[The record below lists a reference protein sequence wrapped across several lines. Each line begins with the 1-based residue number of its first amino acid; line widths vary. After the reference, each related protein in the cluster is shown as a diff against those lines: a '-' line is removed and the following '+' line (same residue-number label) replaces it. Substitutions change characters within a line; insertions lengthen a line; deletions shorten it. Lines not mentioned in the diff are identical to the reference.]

1 MFGYMKKIIVFCLV
15 LAGVFGATC
24 VRAQSLKLGID
35 GLTFSSDTV
44 ANETIYAHSVVSV
57 KKKNMNGKGSTAIVV
72 GGSRRSSI
80 RTFELGWNVLDK
92 EVPGDFFN
100 VNNWKSTQVTINPFN
115 LSATNRKGTFGLSMA
130 LGIRANNYSF
140 NEAITMEKAGGIVKP
155 VVLAG
160 DVKKSKFTTAAIHIP
175 MEVTIGKPY
184 KLAFSVGGFADLNF
198 NSHTKIK
205 YKGGEKDK
213 VRNFPVNFIQAGF
226 TARISCRYL
235 SLYCN
240 WNPVGVFKD
249 EMGPKMQVWSIGIG
263 L

>member
-1 MFGYMKKIIVFCLV
+1 MNDMKKILVFCLMA
-15 LAGVFGATC
+15 AGVLGFTSAD
-24 VRAQSLKLGID
+24 AQTLKLGVE
-35 GLTFSSDTV
+35 GLTFKDTTYHD
-44 ANETIYAHSVVSV
+44 ALYAHSVISV
-57 KKKNMNGKGSTAIVV
+57 KKNMNGNKNTGIVI

-80 RTFELGWNVLDK
+80 RPFELGWNMVDLAI
-92 EVPGDFFN
+92 PGDFFDIN
-100 VNNWKSTQVTINPFN
+100 SWKSTQVTINPFN

-140 NEAITMEKAGGIVKP
+140 NDAVSMDKVGGMAHPIN
-155 VVLAG
+155 LEG
-160 DVKKSKFTTAAIHIP
+160 NVKKSKFTTAALHIP
-175 MEVTIGKPY
+175 MEITVGKPY

-205 YKGGEKDK
+205 YEGGNKEKL
-213 VRNFPVNFIQAGF
+213 RRFPVNFIQAGF

-240 WNPVGVFKD
+240 WYPGGVFK
-249 EMGPKMQVWSIGIG
+249 EGRGPEMQVWSVGIG